1 MKQQSED
8 NQITQPISMESI
20 ESVKPLEGFINVT
33 MDFSSA
39 LLVLKDGK
47 KIRRKSWAPHYYCY
61 IDPRYPKMIMYLCG
75 QPGFTD
81 DDLLADDWEVR
92 E

>member
-1 MKQQSED
+1 MSKPIINTIMDES
-8 NQITQPISMESI
+8 NQVT
-20 ESVKPLEGFINVT
+20 KPLEGFINVT

-39 LLVLKDGK
+39 LLALKDSR

-61 IDPRYPKMIMYLCG
+61 IDPRYPKMIVYLCG

-81 DDLLADDWEVR
+81 DDLLADDWEVK

>member
-1 MKQQSED
+1 MVRRNED
-8 NQITQPISMESI
+8 DQITQSI
-20 ESVKPLEGFINVT
+20 VLVDEPGGEVEIVS

-39 LLVLKDGK
+39 LLALKDSH

-61 IDPRYPKMIMYLCG
+61 IDPRYPKMIIYLCG

-81 DDLLADDWEVR
+81 DDLLADDWEVK